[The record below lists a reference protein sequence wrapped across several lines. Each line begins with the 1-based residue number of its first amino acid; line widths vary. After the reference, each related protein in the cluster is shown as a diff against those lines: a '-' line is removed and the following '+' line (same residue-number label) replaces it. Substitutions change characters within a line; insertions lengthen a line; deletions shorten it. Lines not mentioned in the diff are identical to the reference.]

1 MVANTSKRI
10 IKIEFLRKREELLRN
25 EELRLALDKIHTG
38 NTDNIKADMKPF
50 TRKVKKKLLYDRKN
64 KLIK

>member
-1 MVANTSKRI
+1 MGANTSKRI

-25 EELRLALDKIHTG
+25 EELRLALDKRHIG
-38 NTDNIKADMKPF
+38 NTDNIRADMKPF
-50 TRKVKKKLLYDRKN
+50 TVKVKKKLLYDRKN